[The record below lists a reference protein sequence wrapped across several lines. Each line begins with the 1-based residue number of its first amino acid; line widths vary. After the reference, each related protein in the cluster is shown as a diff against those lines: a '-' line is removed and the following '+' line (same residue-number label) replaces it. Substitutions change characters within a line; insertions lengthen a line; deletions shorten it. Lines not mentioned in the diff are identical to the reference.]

1 MNKSFLQDRKDGS
14 CHVSYTVEEP
24 GEYTVGIRFNEK
36 HIPGSPYKVYIQ
48 VPNVVLVIISN
59 NPTHSDLT
67 PLFYSSPLPMTRRG
81 CGCPTWPTTR

>member
-1 MNKSFLQDRKDGS
+1 MFMYVIDSRYSKSNLSCLKDRKDGS

-48 VPNVVLVIISN
+48 V
-59 NPTHSDLT
+59 
-67 PLFYSSPLPMTRRG
+67 
-81 CGCPTWPTTR
+81 